1 MSNVIVIGAGAAGMM
16 AAIAAAGNGHQV
28 TVLEKNEKA
37 GKKIYI
43 TGKGRCNITNACDVE
58 ELFNNVVTNKKFLY
72 SAFYGFTNDDVV
84 AMLNTAG
91 LATKV
96 ERGNRVFPVS
106 DRAGDVIAALVRI
119 MKKLGVKLEYDTTVT
134 EIITGTLDKT
144 DDTADAADGG
154 KCGAAAGAIATTVTG
169 VRCTSGKVYP
179 ADAVIVATGGVSYP
193 TTGSTGDGYEFAQ
206 RTGHNVTALS
216 PALVPF
222 NVAEEDVKELQGL
235 ALKNSGMTIYD
246 GKKKLYEDFGELLFT
261 HFGVSGPTVLS
272 ASSYVAKQIKDHPLR
287 LVIDLKPGLDTE
299 QLDARVLRDFDEF
312 MNKNFN
318 NALDKLLPKSLI
330 PVVIR
335 RSGIDE
341 YKKVHEISRE
351 ERMRLIGTIKNLEF
365 TLTGL
370 RGFNEAI
377 ITQGGVSVRDID
389 PSTMESKKVGGLY
402 FAGEVLDLDA
412 VTGGFNLQ
420 IAWSTGHLAGM
431 SV

>member
-169 VRCTSGKVYP
+169 ARCASGKVYP

-235 ALKNSGMTIYD
+235 ALKNSGVTIYD

-272 ASSYVAKQIKDHPLR
+272 ASSYVAKKIKDHPLR

-377 ITQGGVSVRDID
+377 ITQGGVSVRDVD
-389 PSTMESKKVGGLY
+389 PSTMESKKVSGLY
-402 FAGEVLDLDA
+402 FAGEVLDIDA

>member
-1 MSNVIVIGAGAAGMM
+1 M
-16 AAIAAAGNGHQV
+16 

-134 EIITGTLDKT
+134 EIITGTFDKT

-169 VRCTSGKVYP
+169 VRCASGKVYP

-235 ALKNSGMTIYD
+235 ALKNSGVTIYD

-272 ASSYVAKQIKDHPLR
+272 ASSYVAKKIKDHPLR

-351 ERMRLIGTIKNLEF
+351 ERLRLIGTIKNLEF

-389 PSTMESKKVGGLY
+389 PSTMESKKVSGLY

>member
-96 ERGNRVFPVS
+96 ERGSRVFPVS

-134 EIITGTLDKT
+134 EIITGTLNKT

-154 KCGAAAGAIATTVTG
+154 KCGAAAGAVASTITG
-169 VRCTSGKVYP
+169 VRCASGKVYP

-235 ALKNSGMTIYD
+235 ALKNSGVTIYD

-272 ASSYVAKQIKDHPLR
+272 ASSYVAKKIKDHPLR

-377 ITQGGVSVRDID
+377 ITQGGVSVRDVD
-389 PSTMESKKVGGLY
+389 PSTMESKKVSGLY

>member
-119 MKKLGVKLEYDTTVT
+119 MKKLGVKLEYDTMVT
-134 EIITGTLDKT
+134 EIITGTFDKT
-144 DDTADAADGG
+144 DDTADAADSG

-169 VRCTSGKVYP
+169 VRCASGKVYP

-235 ALKNSGMTIYD
+235 ALKNSSVTIYD

-272 ASSYVAKQIKDHPLR
+272 ASSYVAKKIKDHPLR

-351 ERMRLIGTIKNLEF
+351 ERLRLIGTIKNLEF

>member
-16 AAIAAAGNGHQV
+16 AAIAAAQNGNQV

-72 SAFYGFTNDDVV
+72 SAFYGFSNDDVV
-84 AMLNTAG
+84 AMLKEAG
-91 LATKV
+91 LETKV
-96 ERGNRVFPVS
+96 ERGDRVFPVS
-106 DRAGDVIAALVRI
+106 DRAGDVISALVRI
-119 MKKLGVKLEYDTTVT
+119 MKRLGVKIEYDTTVT
-134 EIITGTLDKT
+134 ELVISHSDEVDGDMESSRTGKVGKKKAQGIIAGV
-144 DDTADAADGG
+144 
-154 KCGAAAGAIATTVTG
+154 KCS
-169 VRCTSGKVYP
+169 SGKIYK

-193 TTGSTGDGYEFAQ
+193 TTGATGDGYEFA
-206 RTGHNVTALS
+206 RKSGHNVTALS

-222 NVAEEDVKELQGL
+222 NVAEEDIKALQGL
-235 ALKNSGMTIYD
+235 ALKNSGVTIYD

-272 ASSYVAKQIKDHPLR
+272 ASSYVAKKIKEHPLK

-312 MNKNFN
+312 TNKNFN

-351 ERMRLIGTIKNLEF
+351 ERLRLVNIIKNLEF

-370 RGFNEAI
+370 RGYNEAI
-377 ITQGGVSVRDID
+377 ITQGGVSIKEID
-389 PSTMESKKVGGLY
+389 PSTMESKLVKGLY

-420 IAWSTGHLAGM
+420 IAWSTGHLAGV
-431 SV
+431 SIQ

>member
-16 AAIAAAGNGHQV
+16 AAIAAAQNGNQV

-72 SAFYGFTNDDVV
+72 SAFYGFSNDDVV
-84 AMLNTAG
+84 AMLKEAG
-91 LATKV
+91 LETKV
-96 ERGNRVFPVS
+96 ERGDRVFPVS
-106 DRAGDVIAALVRI
+106 DRAGDVISALVRI
-119 MKKLGVKLEYDTTVT
+119 MKRLGVRIEYDTTVT
-134 EIITGTLDKT
+134 ELVISHSDEVDGDMESSRTGKVGKKKAQGIIAGV
-144 DDTADAADGG
+144 
-154 KCGAAAGAIATTVTG
+154 KCS
-169 VRCTSGKVYP
+169 SGKIYK

-193 TTGSTGDGYEFAQ
+193 TTGSTGDGYEFA
-206 RTGHNVTALS
+206 RKSGHIVTALS

-222 NVAEEDVKELQGL
+222 NVAEEDIKALQGL
-235 ALKNSGMTIYD
+235 ALKNSGVTIYD

-272 ASSYVAKQIKDHPLR
+272 ASSYVAKKIKEHPLK

-312 MNKNFN
+312 TNKNFN

-351 ERMRLIGTIKNLEF
+351 ERQRLVNMIKNLEF

-370 RGFNEAI
+370 RGYNEAI
-377 ITQGGVSVRDID
+377 ITQGGVSIKEID
-389 PSTMESKKVGGLY
+389 PSTMESKLVKGLY

-420 IAWSTGHLAGM
+420 IAWSTGHLAGV
-431 SV
+431 SIQ

>member
-96 ERGNRVFPVS
+96 ERGSRVFPVS

-169 VRCTSGKVYP
+169 VRCASGKVYP

-235 ALKNSGMTIYD
+235 ALKNSGVTIYD

-272 ASSYVAKQIKDHPLR
+272 ASSYVAKKIKDHPLR

-377 ITQGGVSVRDID
+377 ITQGGVSVRDVD
-389 PSTMESKKVGGLY
+389 PSTMESKKVSGLY

>member
-1 MSNVIVIGAGAAGMM
+1 MGNIIVIGAGAAGMM
-16 AAIAAAGNGHQV
+16 AAIAAAQNGHKV
-28 TVLEKNEKA
+28 MVLEKNEKA

-58 ELFNNVVTNKKFLY
+58 ELFNNVVTNRKFLY

-84 AMLNTAG
+84 AMLNDAG
-91 LATKV
+91 LETKV

-106 DRAGDVIAALVRI
+106 DRAGDVISALVRI
-119 MKKLGVKLEYDTTVT
+119 MKRLGVKIEYDTTVT
-134 EIITGTLDKT
+134 ALVVSHGGDTDFGNGNGSGNESDDNKKTGRD
-144 DDTADAADGG
+144 
-154 KCGAAAGAIATTVTG
+154 TVTG
-169 VRCTSGKVYP
+169 VKCASGKIYP
-179 ADAVIVATGGVSYP
+179 ADAVIVATGGISYP
-193 TTGSTGDGYEFAQ
+193 TTGSTGDGYDFAQ
-206 RTGHNVTALS
+206 KTGHNVTDLS

-235 ALKNSGMTIYD
+235 ALKNSGVTIYD

-272 ASSYVAKQIKDHPLR
+272 ASSYVAKKIKNHPLR

-299 QLDARVLRDFDEF
+299 QLDARVLRDFEEF

-330 PVVIR
+330 PVIIR

-351 ERMRLIGTIKNLEF
+351 ERMRLVNTIKNLEF

-370 RGFNEAI
+370 RGYNEAI
-377 ITQGGVSVRDID
+377 ITQGGVSVKDID
-389 PSTMESKKVGGLY
+389 PSTMESKKVSGLY

-420 IAWSTGHLAGM
+420 IAWSTGHLAGA

>member
-96 ERGNRVFPVS
+96 ERGSRVFPVS

-154 KCGAAAGAIATTVTG
+154 KCGAAAGAVASTVTG
-169 VRCTSGKVYP
+169 VRCASGKVYP

-235 ALKNSGMTIYD
+235 ALKNSGVTIYD

-272 ASSYVAKQIKDHPLR
+272 ASSYVAKKIKDHPLR

-377 ITQGGVSVRDID
+377 ITQGGVSVRDVD
-389 PSTMESKKVGGLY
+389 PSTMESKKVSGLY

>member
-169 VRCTSGKVYP
+169 VRCASGKVYP

-206 RTGHNVTALS
+206 RTGHNVTELS

-235 ALKNSGMTIYD
+235 ALKNSGVTIYD

-272 ASSYVAKQIKDHPLR
+272 ASSYVAKKIKDHPLR

-389 PSTMESKKVGGLY
+389 PSTMESKKVSGLY

>member
-96 ERGNRVFPVS
+96 ERGSRVFPVS

-144 DDTADAADGG
+144 DATADAADSG
-154 KCGAAAGAIATTVTG
+154 KFGAASGAIASTVTG
-169 VRCTSGKVYP
+169 VRCASGKVYP

-235 ALKNSGMTIYD
+235 ALKNSGVTIYD

-272 ASSYVAKQIKDHPLR
+272 ASSYVAKKIKDHPLR

-299 QLDARVLRDFDEF
+299 QLDARVLRDFEEF

-377 ITQGGVSVRDID
+377 ITQGGVSVRDVD
-389 PSTMESKKVGGLY
+389 PSTMESKKVSGLY